1 MTSLSPPSDVWVSP
15 RVIVSESPIEGR
27 GLFAAEPI
35 ALGTRVI
42 QLGGRLVDS
51 GELNALIDAAN
62 QGKAA
67 YADTIAIDQDVHLVL
82 PPATLAHFGNHS
94 CEPNLWHDGPF
105 DLVARRD
112 ISASEELTLDYGTNS
127 GADGFTM
134 QCDCG
139 DPHCRGQVT
148 SEDWRLPDLQHRYE
162 GHWTPALQRRI
173 SSA

>member
-1 MTSLSPPSDVWVSP
+1 M
-15 RVIVSESPIEGR
+15 
-27 GLFAAEPI
+27 
-35 ALGTRVI
+35 
-42 QLGGRLVDS
+42 
-51 GELNALIDAAN
+51 
-62 QGKAA
+62 
-67 YADTIAIDQDVHLVL
+67 DTISIDEDVHLVL

-105 DLVARRD
+105 NLVARRD
-112 ISASEELTLDYGTNS
+112 IGAGEELTLDYGTNS

-139 DPHCRGQVT
+139 VPRCRGQVT
-148 SEDWRLPDLQHRYE
+148 SEDWRLPDLQLRYE